1 MRKLTVLT
9 LVSILT
15 VSCLEQWGKGI
26 KGNGNIVSV
35 EQNVGDYDSVAV
47 LGFFDIYLAD
57 GEEGQLTLQ
66 GEENLLEHIITVVEN
81 GKLTIKTEEG
91 INLKPSNWKDGI
103 RLTVPIESI
112 EAVSLSG
119 SGGIIGEKMIK
130 ASDFKIAISGSG
142 DINLDFETDTMT
154 AAVSGSGDM
163 NLSGRTKD
171 FETTITGSGNIEAYN
186 LEADNVQAT
195 TSGSGDIKVTA
206 REMLKARVSGSGDIG
221 YRGNPK
227 KVDTKTLGS
236 GNILKG

>member
-1 MRKLTVLT
+1 MRKLAVLIS
-9 LVSILT
+9 VAVLT

-35 EQNVGDYDSVAV
+35 ERSVGDYESISV
-47 LGFFDIYLAD
+47 LGFYDINLVD

-66 GEENLLEHIITVVEN
+66 GDENLLEHIITVVEN

-91 INLKPSNWKDGI
+91 INLRPSGWKDAM

-119 SGGIIGEKMIK
+119 SGSIVGKKILK
-130 ASDFKIAISGSG
+130 ASDFKSAISGSG
-142 DINLDFETDTMT
+142 NIDLDLETESMT

-163 NLSGRTKD
+163 KLSGRTKT
-171 FETTITGSGNIEAYN
+171 FGAGITGSGNIKAYN
-186 LEADNVQAT
+186 LVADNVEAA
-195 TSGSGDIKVTA
+195 TSGSGDIEVTA
-206 REMLKARVSGSGDIG
+206 KEILIARVSGSGNIG

-227 KVDTKTLGS
+227 KIDAKTPGS
-236 GNILKG
+236 GNISKE